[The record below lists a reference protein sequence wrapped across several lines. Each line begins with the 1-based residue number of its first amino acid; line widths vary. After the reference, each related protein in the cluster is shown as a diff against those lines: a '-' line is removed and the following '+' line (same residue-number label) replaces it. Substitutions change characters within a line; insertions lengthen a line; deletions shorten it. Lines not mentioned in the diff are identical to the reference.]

1 MKFIKSS
8 YLIQEAVSITR
19 RPFFYVPMSNEYSE
33 STPFIYKEILSQL
46 NSLYANFLSFHP
58 GDTIVSPRWYDRST
72 QVKRSFHKGGTVKNK
87 WDLEIT
93 D

>member
-1 MKFIKSS
+1 MR
-8 YLIQEAVSITR
+8 Q
-19 RPFFYVPMSNEYSE
+19 PC
-33 STPFIYKEILSQL
+33 
-46 NSLYANFLSFHP
+46 
-58 GDTIVSPRWYDRST
+58 SPRWYDRST